1 MMRLI
6 TVFVFT
12 LVFQTSTAFGCTRPP
27 KHLLMSH
34 EAAIKD
40 AEWIVHAKAHNRVEG
55 GISMRALAYLKGN
68 GPEIFTLQ
76 DATTN
81 VKAGDELEPSEGNY
95 YGHTTSKFWVDGGRS
110 FSEPDC
116 RIDPVILFG
125 EREYVI
131 FGPLDYNVG
140 FENIA
145 VEGGDKWLEFIKKR
159 LRGDTSMRPFPKP
172 LESYLANSAAIVR
185 FRAEWLK
192 DKVIWSEEVLKGDM
206 SSYAHALFISP
217 AAFFDTAVNPNCSNY
232 GYRKNAELFDRIYVI
247 ERLATQK
254 SGHYQ
259 RVSCVGYGKSEDA
272 WIEAWATIS

>member
-1 MMRLI
+1 M
-6 TVFVFT
+6 
-12 LVFQTSTAFGCTRPP
+12 
-27 KHLLMSH
+27 
-34 EAAIKD
+34 
-40 AEWIVHAKAHNRVEG
+40 
-55 GISMRALAYLKGN
+55 
-68 GPEIFTLQ
+68 Q

-116 RIDPVILFG
+116 RIDPVIIFG

-145 VEGGDKWLEFIKKR
+145 VEGDKWLEFIKKR
-159 LRGDTSMRPFPKP
+159 LRGETSMRPFPKP

-232 GYRKNAELFDRIYVI
+232 GYRRNAELFDRIYV
-247 ERLATQK
+247 
-254 SGHYQ
+254 
-259 RVSCVGYGKSEDA
+259 
-272 WIEAWATIS
+272 EAWATISNAGVNDFAVMSDEAGVFVLNDEGRHSGVFEEDKVPLDHFLKLIQDRE